1 VPNQSGHSYKGRRGR
16 RSRRAGAFSQAT
28 YRRPITLHDQH
39 GREWTATVGTK
50 TGMPTGIIQPSF
62 SAPWYPDHQY
72 MKVNPENTSELF
84 IDYESLLLRRRSRL
98 ADFHTLALDIARKKG
113 IPLPAKVGEYTDE
126 LLGLLPGMP
135 KPVQP
140 VVAAMQGN
148 EYILGLTNVVDE
160 RLRRYVQASRDV
172 LLAEAEAMD
181 FRPRSFADAKAE
193 NAKTANNTAT
203 PIEGAPVFTPAEANA
218 HVVDVDAFDELDAA
232 GTDEEV
238 GAMIEDLGV
247 DLDEEFDAAAVG
259 GRTIAPQK
267 QERAARQAPRR
278 NGSKVA
284 RNGTVSRSAAAKQR
298 RAAAKKAGRRPT
310 LADGARPVIAE

>member
-1 VPNQSGHSYKGRRGR
+1 MPNQSGHSYKGRRGR

-28 YRRPITLHDQH
+28 YRRGITLHDQH

-72 MKVNPENTSELF
+72 MRVNPDNTSELF
-84 IDYESLLLRRRSRL
+84 IDYEALLLRRRARL

-113 IPLPAKVGEYTDE
+113 IPLPVKVGEYSDE

-148 EYILGLTNVVDE
+148 EYILGLTDVVDE
-160 RLRRYVQASRDV
+160 RLRRYVQPSRDA

-181 FRPRSFADAKAE
+181 FRPRSFAEAKA
-193 NAKTANNTAT
+193 ANTKSNVAT
-203 PIEGAPVFTPAEANA
+203 PTEGAPTFTSSAPARVGTDA
-218 HVVDVDAFDELDAA
+218 DVDAFDDMGTGNEIEDGDVENMLDA
-232 GTDEEV
+232 
-238 GAMIEDLGV
+238 
-247 DLDEEFDAAAVG
+247 LDEEFDHAAVG

-278 NGSKVA
+278 SGAKVA
-284 RNGTVSRSAAAKQR
+284 RKGTISREAAAKQR